1 MGTSKGPFVIHNH
14 KHVAKQLA
22 VTIDYRSILTPPQ
35 QIMFEKI
42 LRIGKG
48 TKKFSALF
56 RRHLAQ
62 EIRIRPQVRIRVPNW
77 IFETDKEKN

>member
-1 MGTSKGPFVIHNH
+1 MNSKKKTRSKETVRVGTSKGPFVIHNH

-48 TKKFSALF
+48 A
-56 RRHLAQ
+56 H
-62 EIRIRPQVRIRVPNW
+62 
-77 IFETDKEKN
+77 